1 MAIHD
6 LEAVCD
12 PSELVR
18 DVDCEA
24 VLVATRESDSDV
36 DPELER
42 VRVRLEKDLLSVSSA
57 VPESDTL
64 RDTEI
69 EDDSLTLGVNDAVWS
84 IEGERVVD
92 WEEVRVVD
100 LVPENEAD

>member
-1 MAIHD
+1 MAIQD

-42 VRVRLEKDLLSVSSA
+42 VRVRLEQDLLSVSSA

-84 IEGERVVD
+84 IEGE
-92 WEEVRVVD
+92 
-100 LVPENEAD
+100 